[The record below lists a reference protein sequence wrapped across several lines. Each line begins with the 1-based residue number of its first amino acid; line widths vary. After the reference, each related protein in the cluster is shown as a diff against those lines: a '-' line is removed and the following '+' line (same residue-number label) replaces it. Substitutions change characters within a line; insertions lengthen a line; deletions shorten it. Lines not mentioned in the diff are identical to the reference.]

1 MIVHYCLIIH
11 IISRVL
17 CKDFF
22 SMITREMAKWKIFF
36 LVLRLQSRALWGSR
50 AQRPFWFPFLIGRT
64 AASMTFCEFQ
74 RAEQLLIKE
83 GCWHGINRSNSFDP
97 MDTKWVAISSSR
109 GSSRPRNRT
118 YVSCTCRCILYHC
131 TDYETRPPKTLHK
144 TSSCHQPHP
153 FTTLQRKQEY
163 KTVTALMLSIYP

>member
-1 MIVHYCLIIH
+1 MIAHYCLIIH

-36 LVLRLQSRALWGSR
+36 LVLRLQSRALWGSQ
-50 AQRPFWFPFLIGRT
+50 AQRPFWFPFRIVRT

-74 RAEQLLIKE
+74 RAEQLQIKE
-83 GCWHGINRSNSFDP
+83 GCSHRVNCSNSCDP

-118 YVSCTCRCILYHC
+118 QVSCTGRWILYHC
-131 TDYETRPPKTLHK
+131 TD
-144 TSSCHQPHP
+144 
-153 FTTLQRKQEY
+153 
-163 KTVTALMLSIYP
+163 

>member
-74 RAEQLLIKE
+74 RAERLLIKE
-83 GCWHGINRSNSFDP
+83 GCSHQINRSNSCDP
-97 MDTKWVAISSSR
+97 MDTKLVAISSSR
-109 GSSRPRNRT
+109 GSSLTRNQT
-118 YVSCTCRCILYHC
+118 QVSCTCRWILYHC
-131 TDYETRPPKTLHK
+131 TD
-144 TSSCHQPHP
+144 
-153 FTTLQRKQEY
+153 
-163 KTVTALMLSIYP
+163 

>member
-1 MIVHYCLIIH
+1 MIAHYCLIIH

-83 GCWHGINRSNSFDP
+83 GCSHRGNRSNSCDP
-97 MDTKWVAISSSR
+97 MDTKLVAISSSR
-109 GSSRPRNRT
+109 GSFQPRNRT
-118 YVSCTCRCILYHC
+118 QVSCTGRCILYHC
-131 TDYETRPPKTLHK
+131 TD
-144 TSSCHQPHP
+144 
-153 FTTLQRKQEY
+153 
-163 KTVTALMLSIYP
+163 